1 MLDLARGVAAIGRAL
16 GSSSV
21 SLDPMAKAD
30 DGARV
35 LAHNRRARHDYHV
48 LDTLEAG
55 IALSGTEVKSA
66 RDGKVTLK
74 DSFVE
79 MRDGEAWLVHAH
91 IGPYSHG
98 NRQNHE
104 PERAR
109 KLLLRRREIERLAG
123 RMQGRGLTIV
133 PLRVLARGSWIKV
146 EIALVQG
153 KKLYDKRE
161 SERARELDRE
171 MDQAL
176 KQARG
181 RGPTREPARE

>member
-1 MLDLARGVAAIGRAL
+1 
-16 GSSSV
+16 
-21 SLDPMAKAD
+21 MAKAAD
-30 DGARV
+30 DVRV
-35 LAHNRRARHDYHV
+35 LAQNRRARHDYHI
-48 LDTLEAG
+48 LETLEAG
-55 IALSGTEVKSA
+55 IVLAGTEVKSA

-79 MRDGEAWLVHAH
+79 LRDGEAFLQRAH

-104 PERAR
+104 PEQPR
-109 KLLLRRREIERLAG
+109 KLLLRRREIEKLVG
-123 RMQGRGLTIV
+123 RVHAKGLTIV

-161 SERARELDRE
+161 TERARELDRE
-171 MDQAL
+171 MDQARKL
-176 KQARG
+176 AGARSGG
-181 RGPTREPARE
+181 RGNFDDE